1 MLNLNNYLTLLDLVS
16 CLFDSLIPMVFIMC
30 YFNGRLRFDLRFW
43 TFSFILFSGNI
54 AISIFDYMPYVL
66 IIYILPFVLTFSV
79 LMVYSLTSFK
89 GNSLFDRA
97 VLPFIYTVPHITSNI
112 LSSIIIGLCYNI
124 EILSCM
130 FPEGRHKIEFIT
142 ISKIVLCALVSLLL
156 LVLKRAHNSKH
167 SKKLY
172 LYILP
177 LPLVSVIV
185 VSVWPIV
192 SSYLYDNG
200 NCYIIYYIFTVLI
213 NLISTFAIYY
223 MIYEMQ
229 RKSEIEKE
237 KELYQSM
244 LVMEEKRYDD
254 IKHLSEQILKIK
266 HDMKN
271 MLLSVKSDI
280 VENNVESANTKLKCM
295 LNDIGNV
302 GTIVNSGNRTFDYI
316 VNAKLANLDG
326 IAVVVS
332 ADLCSLRQMDDI
344 ELSIVLGNL
353 LDNAVEG
360 TKGAQEAII
369 ELSVFIKDNYL
380 NIILK
385 NTICESVLEGNPQ
398 LNTNKLGHT
407 EHGFGIK
414 SVREI
419 VTKYEGT
426 LVFFEENNKF
436 CAHIMIPIQ

>member
-1 MLNLNNYLTLLDLVS
+1 MYNYLTPLDLVS
-16 CLFDSLIPMVFIMC
+16 CLFDSLIPMIFIMC
-30 YFNGRLRFDLRFW
+30 YFNGRLKFDLRFW
-43 TFSFILFSGNI
+43 IFSFILFSGNI
-54 AISIFDYMPYVL
+54 SISIFDYMPYVL

-89 GNSLFDRA
+89 SNKLFDKA

-112 LSSIIIGLCYNI
+112 LSSIIIGLCYKI
-124 EILSCM
+124 DILSCM
-130 FPEGRHKIEFIT
+130 FPEGRHKTEFII
-142 ISKIVLCALVSLLL
+142 ISKLILCTLVSLLL
-156 LVLKRAHNSKH
+156 FILKRTHNSKH

-172 LYILP
+172 LFILP
-177 LPLVSVIV
+177 LPLVSAIV

-192 SSYLYDNG
+192 SSYLYDSDNS
-200 NCYIIYYIFTVLI
+200 YIIYYISTVLI

-223 MIYEMQ
+223 MIYEMH

-271 MLLSVKSDI
+271 MLLSVKSD
-280 VENNVESANTKLKCM
+280 VAENNAESANTKLKCM
-295 LNDIGNV
+295 LDDIGSV
-302 GTIVNSGNRTFDYI
+302 GTIVNTGNRTFDYI
-316 VNAKLANLDG
+316 VNAKLAKLDG
-326 IAVVVS
+326 TSVVVN
-332 ADLCSLRQMDDI
+332 ADLCSLNQMDDM

-360 TKGAQEAII
+360 TKGVQEAII
-369 ELSVFIKDNYL
+369 ELSVFIKDNYR
-380 NIILK
+380 NIVLK
-385 NTICESVLEGNPQ
+385 NTICESVLKGNPQ
-398 LNTNKLGHT
+398 LNTNKQEHN

-419 VTKYEGT
+419 VTKHEGT
-426 LVFFEENNKF
+426 LVFFEESNKF